1 MKIINKNGLIEAIAK
16 KSGLSK
22 KGAKESLEAT
32 IETIVNFVKKGNKVG
47 LIGFGSF
54 QPAKRKA
61 AIKRNPRTG
70 KEIKVPAKTVFKFK
84 VSKSLND
91 KMK

>member
-1 MKIINKNGLIEAIAK
+1 MKIISKSELVETIAK
-16 KSGLSK
+16 KSSLSK
-22 KGAKESLEAT
+22 KDAKATLEST
-32 IETIVNFVKKGNKVG
+32 IESIVNFVKKGNKVS

-61 AIKRNPRTG
+61 TIKRNPKTG
-70 KEIKVPAKTVFKFK
+70 KEIKIPAKTVFKFK
-84 VSKSLND
+84 VSKALND